1 MPSILIVDDEVSFRL
16 MVVDFLED
24 QYHVESAECGE
35 QALKML
41 SARTFDLVISDICM
55 PGMDGVELLRTIRKL
70 YPSIKTVLMTANDI
84 DQFIKLALIDGIAN
98 IIPKTVPFNFSEV
111 AVVVKGLITGE
122 IFGLPRY
129 LLSEGTIFAEYRI
142 TSSSEGSAV
151 RDEIACLMK
160 QRFNSAGDMKL
171 SLDEIITNAV
181 YHASEGGDGLDK
193 YKAYTDI
200 VLSPDEYVG
209 IVCGCDHEK
218 CGVAITDQKGRLTK
232 ETVLAKIHRQV
243 SGEGLCD
250 TSGRG
255 IHMSRLF
262 ADRMII
268 NIDRGK
274 KTEVILMNYTI
285 PAYRGYK
292 PLYINEL

>member
-1 MPSILIVDDEVSFRL
+1 

-55 PGMDGVELLRTIRKL
+55 PGMDGVELLRTIRML

-84 DQFIKLALIDGIAN
+84 DQFLELALLDGIAN

-111 AVVVKGLITGE
+111 AVVVKGLLTGE

-142 TSSSEGSAV
+142 TSSSEGCSV
-151 RDEIACLMK
+151 RDEIARIMK

-171 SLDEIITNAV
+171 SLDEIITNAI
-181 YHASEGGDGLDK
+181 YHAPDGGDGTDK

-200 VLSPDEYVG
+200 LLFPDEYVRV
-209 IVCGCDHEK
+209 VCGFDHEK
-218 CGVAITDQKGRLTK
+218 CGVAIIDQKGRLTK

-285 PAYRGYK
+285 PAYRGFK